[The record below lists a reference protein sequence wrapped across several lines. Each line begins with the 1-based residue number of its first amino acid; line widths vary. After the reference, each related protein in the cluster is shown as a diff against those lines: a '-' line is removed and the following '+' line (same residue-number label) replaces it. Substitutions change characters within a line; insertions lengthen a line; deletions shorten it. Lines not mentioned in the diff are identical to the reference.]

1 MSYDNFS
8 YVPNPEKVV
17 EQLLSDG
24 EGIPEVEQGKIVAGD
39 AVKLDVL
46 TLNRR
51 PRGKLL
57 TLCFYSFDSV
67 PKIICSVSSVKLQH

>member
-1 MSYDNFS
+1 MSSDNFS

-39 AVKLDVL
+39 AVKLDFLPL
-46 TLNRR
+46 TKR
-51 PRGKLL
+51 PRGKLSI
-57 TLCFYSFDSV
+57 LCFYSFDSFLF
-67 PKIICSVSSVKLQH
+67 VKLSKI